1 MASPASASHPLLT
14 LDLNAPLERFDFDA
28 LIKENEAAVAA
39 DEEKL
44 AAILQDLNS
53 LYQDVVCW
61 IIRSTTEIDT
71 LHRELMERSFDDISQ
86 REECE
91 ASMKHNLSACLDT
104 IAGALSRLFGFAPSA
119 SAAPPPPAIAPL
131 MLVDPKEPVER
142 LDVEGARMTR
152 QAADAEDDEKLN
164 GASVPSFCLARPLPR
179 LVPDDRLT
187 QPNGSPPDIF
197 RQVKELF
204 DDIAVGITVHMTAM
218 DKLCADNL
226 HETVEALRAS
236 EAANER
242 TRHVLATFVS
252 GVKSALETLVDDG
265 PTTN

>member
-14 LDLNAPLERFDFDA
+14 LDLNAPLERFDSDA
-28 LIKENEAAVAA
+28 LIKEHEAAVAA

-71 LHRELMERSFDDISQ
+71 LHRELMERTFDDISQ

-142 LDVEGARMTR
+142 LDVE
-152 QAADAEDDEKLN
+152 
-164 GASVPSFCLARPLPR
+164 
-179 LVPDDRLT
+179 
-187 QPNGSPPDIF
+187 DIL

-204 DDIAVGITVHMTAM
+204 DDIAVGITVHLTAM

-226 HETVEALRAS
+226 HETAEAFRAG

-242 TRHVLATFVS
+242 TRHVLATFVT
-252 GVKSALETLVDDG
+252 GVKSALEALVDDG